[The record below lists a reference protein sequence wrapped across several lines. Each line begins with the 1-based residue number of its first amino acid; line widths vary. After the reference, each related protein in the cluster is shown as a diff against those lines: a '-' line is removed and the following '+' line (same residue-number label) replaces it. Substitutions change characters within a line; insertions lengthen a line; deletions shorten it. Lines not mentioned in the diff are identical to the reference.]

1 MMGAMGEQAKRSGG
15 WHQKR
20 GDERRRKIQQ
30 AVLEL
35 LAEKSISELSQKEIQ
50 EYCQTPAS
58 SFRHFYPDLNLLYA
72 ELVAIFYADLR
83 RYWRQNFPFR
93 SVMSWQDI
101 GDLAIVTSVDFYRAN
116 PAYVELMLSGNAPEK
131 IKRKDRMDAFLQAF
145 LRQSMKRMGVN
156 VTPKIVDALHHAFQ
170 FTELIFSISVARH
183 GAITDEAIVEAQRMS
198 RAYMSLYIPAFS

>member
-1 MMGAMGEQAKRSGG
+1 MTEEVKKSGG

-35 LAEKSISELSQKEIQ
+35 LVEKSISELSQKEIQ
-50 EYCQTPAS
+50 EYCQTPPS
-58 SFRHFYPDLNLLYA
+58 SFRHFYPDLNILYA

-93 SVMSWQDI
+93 SVATWQDI
-101 GDLAIVTSVDFYRAN
+101 GDMAIKTSVEFYRAH

-131 IKRKDRMDAFLQAF
+131 IKRRDRMDEFLQAF
-145 LRQSMKRMGVN
+145 LRQAMKRLGVN

-170 FTELIFSISVARH
+170 FTELIFSISVARD
-183 GAITDEAIVEAQRMS
+183 GTITDEAVVEAQRVA
-198 RAYMSLYIPAFS
+198 RAYMSLYIPAYS